1 MTRLVIAGA
10 MAFAMALPVLAA
22 EEYFVALDTS
32 SKQCRVMS
40 IQPDGTTMKLVGGKS
55 YPTLAEAQTA
65 MSLLPECNG

>member
-1 MTRLVIAGA
+1 MTRFVIAGA
-10 MAFAMALPVLAA
+10 MAFAMALPALAA
-22 EEYFVALDTS
+22 EEYFVALDTA

-40 IQPDGTTMKLVGGKS
+40 IQPDGMTMKLVGDKS